1 VNFLLSYLSMNTFF
15 TAPSNSQQPHR
26 NGMPK
31 NLSQGQQQQMS
42 SQAVHQMQQQ
52 QMNEG
57 TINDETSGGGGVANN
72 GQKIRENLHHAAD
85 NVSSAM
91 NSLVRELNTGAK
103 H

>member
-1 VNFLLSYLSMNTFF
+1 
-15 TAPSNSQQPHR
+15 
-26 NGMPK
+26 MPK
-31 NLSQGQQQQMS
+31 QGQQQQMS
-42 SQAVHQMQQQ
+42 SQGVH

-57 TINDETSGGGGVANN
+57 TINDQTSGGGGVANN
-72 GQKIRENLHHAAD
+72 GGGPKMRENLHHAAD